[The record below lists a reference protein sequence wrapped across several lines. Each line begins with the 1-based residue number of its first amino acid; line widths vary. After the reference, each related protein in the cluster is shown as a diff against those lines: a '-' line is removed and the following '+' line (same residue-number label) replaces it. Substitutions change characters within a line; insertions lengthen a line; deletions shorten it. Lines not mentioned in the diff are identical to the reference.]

1 MQISLCCYIVI
12 LMENNNVFIG
22 LLQLLAGIGIF
33 LTGCDIM
40 SSNLEAASS
49 DRMKQLLAKVSNNK
63 IVGVLIGAAA
73 TIVIQSSSATTVM
86 AIGFV
91 NARIISLLQAATIIF
106 GAEIGTTLTGQLVA
120 LGMFGDSEI
129 SLSVLFSALA
139 GLGVFVTM
147 FSRKEKVRIIGNVLT
162 GLGLLFAG
170 LSTMSGAMSGFA
182 QYPQLKDFIA
192 TLQSSFLLILI
203 GALLTALIQSSSA
216 LTSIAITMVAAGLI
230 SISQGIYLTLGAN
243 VGTCLTGMLAGA
255 KSDSVNAKRT
265 SLLQLIFNV
274 GGVALVY
281 FSDILLSLLTS
292 GKTTYGTMI
301 SSMFPDAPHTQL
313 AMFHTIFNIASVV
326 IALPFTE
333 KLVAFT
339 ERLIKDEPVQ
349 NDTEHFYYVNEN
361 MISTPTVAVDQIKQE
376 IENMSNIAI
385 QNFNIAVDMIKTLN
399 FETEEDFVKNE
410 KELNFLNENLV
421 DLVLKIVQ
429 SGKVSGKDLKYLSTT
444 YKAISDLE
452 RIGDYAENI
461 VEYAHNL
468 SSSNSAFSKTLLAEI
483 EAMRRLINNLYLL
496 VLISYKSGKRKL
508 SKEIKEMEANIDSL
522 SQHMTNIYIT
532 RLNNN
537 ELSGTSGTDYL
548 KFYNDTERIGDH
560 LINLIDQDYILSH

>member
-1 MQISLCCYIVI
+1 MHLHIRCYIVI
-12 LMENNNVFIG
+12 LMGNSSIFVG

-49 DRMKQLLAKVSNNK
+49 DRLKKLLAKVSNNK

-91 NARIISLLQAATIIF
+91 NAKIISLIQAASIIF
-106 GAEIGTTLTGQLVA
+106 GGEIGTTLTGQLVA
-120 LGMFGDSEI
+120 LGMSGSSGI

-139 GLGVFVTM
+139 GLGVFITM
-147 FSRKEKVRIIGNVLT
+147 FSKKEKVKIIGNVLT

-182 QYPQLKDFIA
+182 HYPQLRDFIV
-192 TLQSSFLLILI
+192 TLKSSFLLIVI
-203 GALLTALIQSSSA
+203 GAFLTALIQSSSA

-230 SISQGIYLTLGAN
+230 DISQGIYLTLGAN

-255 KSDSVNAKRT
+255 KSESVNAKRT
-265 SLLQLIFNV
+265 SLIQLIFNV

-281 FSDILLSLLTS
+281 ISDIILSLLTN
-292 GKTTYGTMI
+292 GKTTYGTI
-301 SSMFPDAPHTQL
+301 IAGMFPGATHTQL

-326 IALPFTE
+326 IVLPFTE

-339 ERLIKDEPVQ
+339 EKLIKDEPVET
-349 NDTEHFYYVNEN
+349 DSERFFYVNEN
-361 MISTPTVAVDQIKQE
+361 MISTPAVAVDQIKQE
-376 IENMSNIAI
+376 IENMSTIAI
-385 QNFNIAVDMIKTLN
+385 QNFNIAVDMIKTLD
-399 FETEEDFVKNE
+399 FERAEDFVKNE

-421 DLVLKIVQ
+421 DLVLKIAQ
-429 SGKVSGKDLKYLSTT
+429 SGKVSKKDLKYLSTT

-452 RIGDYAENI
+452 RIGDYSENI

-468 SSSNSAFSKTLLAEI
+468 SNSDSAFSSTLLSEM

-496 VLISYKSGKRKL
+496 VLDSYKSGKRKL
-508 SKEIKEMEANIDSL
+508 SKEIKEMETNIDSL
-522 SQHMTNIYIT
+522 SQHMTNIYIS
-532 RLNNN
+532 RLSSN
-537 ELSGTSGTDYL
+537 ELSGSSGTDYL

-560 LINLIDQDYILSH
+560 LINLIDQDYTLSH